1 MKNIKIFLE
10 NKLKKWN
17 KYDTKNSKEE
27 SKNEKERIKSIIL
40 RMKCICSFNFLISF
54 QGIFVF
60 CISYPNINYIKYA
73 DFFI

>member
-40 RMKCICSFNFLISF
+40 RWD
-54 QGIFVF
+54 V
-60 CISYPNINYIKYA
+60 YA
-73 DFFI
+73 HLVS